1 MLIMVIFAENYIIM
15 DTLRFIVRIILWI
28 WQFPQ
33 NLCALVYMNR
43 PFDRVDSPCR
53 HYRRHGWSSSG
64 SVTLGEYIFTNA
76 RVSLSTI
83 RHEYGHIVQSR
94 ILGPLYLLVIGLPSI
109 LHAAVHN
116 RACKGKEYNHF
127 YTERWADSLS
137 SKYFG
142 KGWLFR

>member
-1 MLIMVIFAENYIIM
+1 MVIFAENYIVM

-28 WQFPQ
+28 WQLPQ

-64 SVTLGEYIFTNA
+64 SVTLGEYIFTNP

-83 RHEYGHIVQSR
+83 RHEYGHVVQSR
-94 ILGPLYLLVIGLPSI
+94 MLGPLYLLVIGLPSV

-116 RACKGKEYNHF
+116 KVCEGKDYSHF

-137 SKYFG
+137 SRWFG

>member
-1 MLIMVIFAENYIIM
+1 MGNFLLSV
-15 DTLRFIVRIILWI
+15 VRLLLWI
-28 WQFPQ
+28 WQLPQ

-43 PFDRVDSPCR
+43 PFDRIDFPCR

-76 RVSLSTI
+76 RVSLAAI

-116 RACKGKEYNHF
+116 SVCKGKPYNHF
-127 YTERWADSLS
+127 YTERWADRLS
-137 SKYFG
+137 AKYFG

>member
-1 MLIMVIFAENYIIM
+1 MVIFAENYIIM

-116 RACKGKEYNHF
+116 RVCKGKEYNHF

>member
-1 MLIMVIFAENYIIM
+1 MVIFAENYIIM

-94 ILGPLYLLVIGLPSI
+94 ILGPLYLPVIGLPSI

-116 RACKGKEYNHF
+116 KACKGKEYNHF